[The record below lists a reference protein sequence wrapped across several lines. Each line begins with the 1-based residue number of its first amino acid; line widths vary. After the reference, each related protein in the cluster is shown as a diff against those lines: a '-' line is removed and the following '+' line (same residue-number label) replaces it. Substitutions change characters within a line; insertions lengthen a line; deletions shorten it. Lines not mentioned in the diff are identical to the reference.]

1 MFCIS
6 ILSSVL
12 GEVKGRSL
20 GTGFGVFFWFGFVV
34 FFLKSPGTSRAL
46 SPVGAWLSA
55 GSSQALFRQQCR
67 QGRQPAQLEHGQ
79 GAGASSA
86 VREREALGCFG

>member
-1 MFCIS
+1 MMCI
-6 ILSSVL
+6 LKDLPNYPDNFQNLLV
-12 GEVKGRSL
+12 
-20 GTGFGVFFWFGFVV
+20 GFFFF

-67 QGRQPAQLEHGQ
+67 QGRQPAQLEHRQ
-79 GAGASSA
+79 GAGAGSA
-86 VREREALGCFG
+86 VREWEMLGCFG